1 MPHVQDQTEVK
12 WSLINPSGQPF
23 CKITIL
29 NITLY
34 RTPHLKSPKTRWMTV
49 TSGQNWDQ
57 WKYIQENHDHS
68 SKWTVLT
75 QTYWF
80 SASLQEFLPSIS
92 QTCNVFPEPEN
103 PNKNKLRNLEAWE
116 TIPLWELK
124 LNDQHRAVTSSKES
138 TDNISKARV
147 ENTETWIGK
156 VRLTAPEQN
165 GSRKEGSGHN
175 PIGLACSCCHLRSSD
190 VVQQAHK
197 GKRECVSQL
206 RASFSDF

>member
-1 MPHVQDQTEVK
+1 M
-12 WSLINPSGQPF
+12 IN
-23 CKITIL
+23 I
-29 NITLY
+29 
-34 RTPHLKSPKTRWMTV
+34 
-49 TSGQNWDQ
+49 
-57 WKYIQENHDHS
+57 
-68 SKWTVLT
+68 
-75 QTYWF
+75 
-80 SASLQEFLPSIS
+80 
-92 QTCNVFPEPEN
+92 
-103 PNKNKLRNLEAWE
+103 
-116 TIPLWELK
+116 
-124 LNDQHRAVTSSKES
+124 RAVTSSKES

-165 GSRKEGSGHN
+165 GSRKEGSGRN